1 MAETKMTKTQ
11 IINETFNFYKANPS
25 LRGKNPKGNPETCM
39 YNGGDGRH
47 CAVGRCL
54 SAKYK
59 KMGADLEGNQNVI
72 TDLIE
77 LNKVENL
84 DEMLIPRYRGHSK
97 EFWRNM
103 QRVHDASKF
112 WNEEGLT
119 EEGIKNLNELKESYH
134 GL

>member
-1 MAETKMTKTQ
+1 
-11 IINETFNFYKANPS
+11 
-25 LRGKNPKGNPETCM
+25 
-39 YNGGDGRH
+39 
-47 CAVGRCL
+47 
-54 SAKYK
+54 
-59 KMGADLEGNQNVI
+59 MGADLEGNQNVI